1 VSRMRSLPILVSLV
15 LSVALVTAA
24 CAQQEPTVPAGGGGA
39 TPTGGETGD
48 AEETIEIAGQEAAD
62 HGSEDVTGESEIELE
77 LDDFY
82 FEPTVLEGEA
92 GQRLSLT
99 LFNEGEAPHT
109 FTIDEQTVDEELQPG
124 DEDVTV
130 EVTFPDS
137 GALVFY
143 CRFHAGGGMVGG
155 LSVGGDLGAA
165 SGGSG
170 TSGGSGGEGET
181 EDEDAPSGPG
191 Y

>member
-1 VSRMRSLPILVSLV
+1 VSRMRSLPVFVALA
-15 LSVALVTAA
+15 LSVGLAATA
-24 CAQQEPTVPAGGGGA
+24 CAQQQPTVPAGGGGA
-39 TPTGGETGD
+39 TPTEGETED
-48 AEETIEIAGQEAAD
+48 TEETIEIAGQEAAD
-62 HGSEDVTGESEIELE
+62 HGAEDVAGLSEIELE

-92 GQRLSLT
+92 GQSLSLT
-99 LFNEGEAPHT
+99 LFNEGDAPHT
-109 FTIDEQTVDEELQPG
+109 FTIDEQDVDEELQPG

-137 GALVFY
+137 GSVVFY

-165 SGGSG
+165 SGGTG
-170 TSGGSGGEGET
+170 TGGDGET
-181 EDEDAPSGPG
+181 EDQDDPTGPG